1 MTESVRYGLVEMVVT
16 YNEIKY
22 WMPVLAG
29 AVPEVAVVGFEVDF
43 VEVEVTSV
51 VAGSTGASEVLDDEA
66 VVDLVV
72 NPGTHWP
79 EVVSGE
85 ESEGSEETYCTNC
98 SPMYK
103 HSLRHMR

>member
-1 MTESVRYGLVEMVVT
+1 MGMAIA
-16 YNEIKY
+16 YNEIRY

-29 AVPEVAVVGFEVDF
+29 AVLEVAVVGFGVDF

-51 VAGSTGASEVLDDEA
+51 VAGSTGTSEVLDDEA

-72 NPGTHWP
+72 DPGTHWP

-85 ESEGSEETYCTNC
+85 ESQGYGKTYCTNC
-98 SPMYK
+98 SRMYT

>member
-1 MTESVRYGLVEMVVT
+1 MVVT

-29 AVPEVAVVGFEVDF
+29 AVPEVAVVGFEVGF
-43 VEVEVTSV
+43 VEVEVEVTSV
-51 VAGSTGASEVLDDEA
+51 VAGSTGTSEVLDDEA

-72 NPGTHWP
+72 DPGTHWP

-85 ESEGSEETYCTNC
+85 ESEVTA
-98 SPMYK
+98 
-103 HSLRHMR
+103 L

>member
-1 MTESVRYGLVEMVVT
+1 MTESVRYGSVEIVVT

-22 WMPVLAG
+22 WIPVLAG
-29 AVPEVAVVGFEVDF
+29 AVPEVAVVGFAVDF

-72 NPGTHWP
+72 DPGTHWP

-98 SPMYK
+98 
-103 HSLRHMR
+103 